1 LEKIRPA
8 QINNRKLDYEFL
20 YLPNQKSREMIR
32 TETPLPDPLSVEP
45 DKRDQ
50 ENAPAEL
57 EQAGQLDDL
66 KTNLKEAHGRAT
78 E

>member
-20 YLPNQKSREMIR
+20 YLPNQMSRETR

-66 KTNLKEAHGRAT
+66 KTNFKEAHGRAT
-78 E
+78 

>member
-1 LEKIRPA
+1 
-8 QINNRKLDYEFL
+8 
-20 YLPNQKSREMIR
+20 MIR
-32 TETPLPDPLSVEP
+32 TETPLPETLSVEP

-66 KTNLKEAHGRAT
+66 KTNFKEAHGRAT